1 MKHKGKRMLAWLL
14 AATVTFSG
22 NSFTVL
28 AEEMD
33 FTNQPEI
40 SAEDEIQ
47 TETEEPV
54 AEEVEVQDDF
64 QSEETEEPVVE
75 EETEN
80 EEEVSSEAAE
90 AVIEDSE
97 GELEEEPL
105 FSAGDERESLN
116 PEEYKIWFE
125 NLRDQE
131 YSTYFF
137 DNENGELRLNT
148 ENLNG
153 KDASITWKV
162 GYRRDDQEGTRE
174 DEFTP
179 DMGLS
184 DDMIFWEEIPEN
196 NNVLQI
202 SGEKLWK
209 AHQWLEEEKGDE
221 YWFEVRAYVNVPGE
235 EEPVY
240 FEQAGINA
248 REHIEE
254 HYLPED
260 EVILQ
265 DWSHWVSRNYNCYV
279 QNADHPDG
287 INLSQKITQISVV
300 NAAEEEDN
308 SPVCEINYQDEG
320 GWNIKAR
327 RFGTAVVTL
336 AYENLSGEEQKHSF
350 RLYVDGHRF
359 TLEPQWPA
367 SGENMLKNSE
377 MTVSFVLYHE
387 WKNSD
392 EDQGFEEMKGWTLE
406 LDPNEDGYAYDTNLL
421 DVEVHGKEHTI
432 TIRSKDNTWGTGI
445 TLRALHPSDD
455 ESEEPTYSYVNIPI
469 EVCEE
474 YDVLYPE
481 SIENINAGE
490 VLDFNNCGLRVEH
503 SKANE
508 DPYTRNDVSY
518 DFEYDKNQWTNEAS
532 EGQLPVLRR
541 KTSDGT
547 QITVIA
553 KDGEDQEISRRDYW
567 FDGLDY
573 SVWFENLRE
582 GGYSTYFFNN
592 ENGELK
598 LNTENLEGKKA
609 SVLWE
614 IGYRRDDQEGS
625 REDEFTSDMG
635 LSDEMI
641 FWKEIPENNNT
652 LQISGEKLW
661 KAHQWLEEAKGDEYW
676 FEARAYVNVPGEEEP
691 VYLAQAGINVRECRE
706 DYDLP
711 EDEVLLVDQDY
722 WISSKYN
729 VYVENGE
736 NPYGREFEFC
746 VTDVTVSSEEGESDT
761 PSCEINH
768 KDEDGW
774 NICAARFGTTVV
786 TLTYEDIS
794 GIERLYSFNLY
805 VNSDKFTLEP
815 QWPAS
820 GGNMLRNS
828 EMKIAF
834 VLNHEWRR
842 NDEDKGFEE
851 VQNWSLEFAPDD
863 NGWKYDT
870 NLLKAVEINGH
881 EITIQSGE
889 EDWGTDILLKA
900 MVSSENGEQ
909 EDVAHNNV
917 HIEVCEEYDVIY
929 PENIENI
936 NVGESLDFNNCGLR
950 VEHIKEN
957 EDPYTRND
965 VSYDFEYDRN
975 QWTNEASEGQL
986 PVLIRKTSDGTQ
998 ITVIAKDGENQEISR
1013 RDYWFDGVDYSVW
1026 FENLRE
1032 NDYSTYFFN
1041 NENGELELNT
1051 ENLEGKKASVSWEI
1065 GYRRDDQD
1073 GSREDEFTSDMGLS
1087 DDMIFWKEIPENNN
1101 TLQISGEKLWKAHQ
1115 WLEEAKGDEYWFEAR
1130 AYVNVPGE
1138 EEPVYLAQAGINV
1151 RECRED
1157 YDLPE
1162 DEVLLVDQDY
1172 WISSKYNVYVE
1183 NGENPYGREF
1193 EFCVTDVTV
1202 SSEEGESDTPSCEIN
1217 HKDEDGWNICAARFG
1232 TTVVTLTYEDIS
1244 GIERLYSF
1252 NLYVNSDKFTLEPQW
1267 PASGGNML
1275 RNSEMKIA
1283 FVLNHEWRRN
1293 DEDKGFE
1300 EVQNWSLEF
1309 APDDNGWKY
1318 DTNLLKAVEING
1330 HEITIQSGEEDWGT
1344 DILLRAVVSSEN
1356 GEQEDVAY
1364 NNVHIEVFEEYDVIY
1379 PENIENINAGEVLDF
1394 NNCGLRVEHSK
1405 ANEDPYTRNDV
1416 SYDFEY
1422 DKNQWTNEASEGQLP
1437 VLRRKTSDDTQ
1448 ITVIVKDGE
1457 NQEISR
1463 REYWFDGL
1471 DYSVWFENL
1480 REDDYWTYVFEGE
1493 KYAMHI
1499 NAENLDDKNAEIQ
1512 WRAGYRT
1519 DEGAEGGVQFTTDI
1533 PQEFVFWSLDKK
1545 DNSKIIIDANKLKSA
1560 YDWLYK
1566 DGNPGSDYWFEIQAS
1581 VLDNGEVVSQ
1591 TAAGL
1596 YTVRE
1601 MVEDYEL
1608 HLGRTLE
1615 TVPGENL
1622 WLDQTFDCYVENPEY
1637 PCGADISVDISR
1649 VSTLDKDICSIA
1661 WLGNGWRMTPKKIGE
1676 TRVEITYTDIHGKQQ
1691 KGFFD
1696 ISVSDAFYWCRYM
1709 PKDNVDSILSNSEK
1723 QYEISAYYEDA
1734 QNPGKDIK
1742 VDDSKYELVVE
1753 EDSYDKDAIESVKIE
1768 GTTLT
1773 IKIKDI
1779 EDREVSVGVR
1789 AFSKEKDADGNPLW
1803 STETVVYAY
1812 AVKEYPTQIRLEN
1825 SIEVNPKTGE
1835 TFDLNNYGPHLIRY
1849 DSDTKTWEKM
1859 EDADNIRI
1867 CLEYDKNSWKA
1878 VSEGDIPELQ
1888 RINPVQTNIRV
1899 IAQERRINR
1908 YGAEV
1913 WETIAEDGYFFS
1925 TVYDQ
1930 TAECSHIWETVT
1942 DSKPTCG
1949 KAGKQHQ
1956 ECTACQERKELPDI
1970 PATGKHTWK
1979 TVTDQKPTC
1988 GKAGKQHQEC
1998 TVCQERKGL
2007 SDIPATGRHKWGK
2020 YTVTRKATVFAQGQE
2035 TRTCSICK
2043 KKETRKTAKLKA
2055 ALNLSVYSFPLQKGK
2070 TATVKVSGLKNGDYV
2085 KTVSSKKSSVL
2096 KAVKLKNGSIKLTA
2110 QKNLKKK
2117 TTVKVLV
2124 KTAGGASRT
2133 ISVTVQSGQVKTT
2146 KITGVSKNLKIKRG
2160 KTSTL
2165 KPVRNPFTSQEKIT
2179 YTSSNKKI
2187 ATVDA
2192 KGRVKGIKPGKA
2204 VITVRSGSAV
2214 FKCTVNV
2221 VK

>member
-1 MKHKGKRMLAWLL
+1 MKHKGKQMLAWLL

-80 EEEVSSEAAE
+80 EEEVSSEEAE
-90 AVIEDSE
+90 AIIEDSE

-105 FSAGDERESLN
+105 FSAGDESESLN

-162 GYRRDDQEGTRE
+162 GYRRDDQEGSRE

-179 DMGLS
+179 DMELPQNAVFWAERA
-184 DDMIFWEEIPEN
+184 DDHS
-196 NNVLQI
+196 VLDI
-202 SGEKLWK
+202 NGAKLFE
-209 AHQWLEEEKGDE
+209 ASQWLRENKGEE

-254 HYLPED
+254 HYLPKD

-265 DWSHWVSRNYNCYV
+265 DWDYWVSRNYNCYA
-279 QNADHPDG
+279 QNADYPDG
-287 INLSQKITQISVV
+287 TELSREITQISVV
-300 NAAEEEDN
+300 NAVEEEDN

-320 GWNIKAR
+320 GWNIKAK

-367 SGENMLKNSE
+367 SGGNMLKNSE

-432 TIRSKDNTWGTGI
+432 TIRSKNNTWGSGI
-445 TLRALHPSDD
+445 ALRALHPSEN

-481 SIENINAGE
+481 
-490 VLDFNNCGLRVEH
+490 
-503 SKANE
+503 
-508 DPYTRNDVSY
+508 
-518 DFEYDKNQWTNEAS
+518 
-532 EGQLPVLRR
+532 
-541 KTSDGT
+541 
-547 QITVIA
+547 
-553 KDGEDQEISRRDYW
+553 
-567 FDGLDY
+567 
-573 SVWFENLRE
+573 
-582 GGYSTYFFNN
+582 
-592 ENGELK
+592 
-598 LNTENLEGKKA
+598 
-609 SVLWE
+609 
-614 IGYRRDDQEGS
+614 
-625 REDEFTSDMG
+625 
-635 LSDEMI
+635 
-641 FWKEIPENNNT
+641 
-652 LQISGEKLW
+652 
-661 KAHQWLEEAKGDEYW
+661 
-676 FEARAYVNVPGEEEP
+676 
-691 VYLAQAGINVRECRE
+691 
-706 DYDLP
+706 
-711 EDEVLLVDQDY
+711 
-722 WISSKYN
+722 
-729 VYVENGE
+729 
-736 NPYGREFEFC
+736 
-746 VTDVTVSSEEGESDT
+746 
-761 PSCEINH
+761 
-768 KDEDGW
+768 
-774 NICAARFGTTVV
+774 
-786 TLTYEDIS
+786 
-794 GIERLYSFNLY
+794 
-805 VNSDKFTLEP
+805 
-815 QWPAS
+815 
-820 GGNMLRNS
+820 
-828 EMKIAF
+828 
-834 VLNHEWRR
+834 
-842 NDEDKGFEE
+842 
-851 VQNWSLEFAPDD
+851 
-863 NGWKYDT
+863 
-870 NLLKAVEINGH
+870 
-881 EITIQSGE
+881 
-889 EDWGTDILLKA
+889 
-900 MVSSENGEQ
+900 
-909 EDVAHNNV
+909 
-917 HIEVCEEYDVIY
+917 
-929 PENIENI
+929 NIENI
-936 NVGESLDFNNCGLR
+936 NVGEVLDFNNCGLR

-965 VSYDFEYDRN
+965 VSYEFEYDKN
-975 QWTNEASEGQL
+975 QWTNEASGGQL
-986 PVLIRKTSDGTQ
+986 PVLRRKTSDGTQ
-998 ITVIAKDGENQEISR
+998 INVIARNGENQEISR
-1013 RDYWFDGVDYSVW
+1013 REYWFDGVDYSVW

-1032 NDYSTYFFN
+1032 NDYSTYFFD
-1041 NENGELELNT
+1041 NENGELKLNT
-1051 ENLEGKKASVSWEI
+1051 GNLEGKKASVSWEI

-1115 WLEEAKGDEYWFEAR
+1115 WLEAAKGDEYWFEAR

-1157 YDLPE
+1157 YYLPE

-1172 WISSKYNVYVE
+1172 WISSKYNVYIE
-1183 NGENPYGREF
+1183 NGENPDGREF
-1193 EFCVTDVTV
+1193 EFPVTDVTV
-1202 SSEEGESDTPSCEIN
+1202 SSEEGETGTPSCEIN
-1217 HKDEDGWNICAARFG
+1217 RKDEDGWNICATRFG

-1244 GIERLYSF
+1244 GKERQHSF
-1252 NLYVNSDKFTLEPQW
+1252 KLYVNSDKFTLEPQW

-1283 FVLNHEWRRN
+1283 FVLNHEWRRS
-1293 DEDKGFE
+1293 DEEQGFE
-1300 EVQNWSLEF
+1300 EVKNWSLEF

-1318 DTNLLKAVEING
+1318 DTNLLKTVEING

-1344 DILLRAVVSSEN
+1344 DILLKAVVSSEN

-1364 NNVHIEVFEEYDVIY
+1364 HNVHIEVCEEYDVIY
-1379 PENIENINAGEVLDF
+1379 PENIENINAGDILDF

-1405 ANEDPYTRNDV
+1405 EKEGSYTRNDV

-1422 DKNQWTNEASEGQLP
+1422 DTNQWTNEASEGQLP
-1437 VLRRKTSDDTQ
+1437 VLRRKTLDGTQ
-1448 ITVIVKDGE
+1448 ITVIARNGE
-1457 NQEISR
+1457 NQEICR
-1463 REYWFDGL
+1463 REYWFDWL
-1471 DYSVWFENL
+1471 DYSVWFEDL
-1480 REDDYWTYVFEGE
+1480 RENDYWTYVFEGE

-1499 NAENLDDKNAEIQ
+1499 NAENLDDKNAKIQ

-1519 DEGAEGGVQFTTDI
+1519 DEEAEGGVQFTTDI
-1533 PQEFVFWSLDKK
+1533 PKEFVFWSLDKK
-1545 DNSKIIIDANKLKSA
+1545 DNSKIIIDAKKLKLA

-1566 DGNPGSDYWFEIQAS
+1566 DGNPGPDYWFEIQAS

-1596 YTVRE
+1596 HTVRE
-1601 MVEDYEL
+1601 KVEDYEL

-1622 WLDQTFDCYVENPEY
+1622 WLDQTFDCYVENPEH
-1637 PCGADISVDISR
+1637 PWGETISVDISR
-1649 VSTLDKDICSIA
+1649 VRTLDKDICSIA

-1742 VDDSKYELVVE
+1742 VDDSEYELVVE

-1789 AFSKEKDADGNPLW
+1789 AVSKVKDADGNPLW

-1859 EDADNIRI
+1859 EDTENIRI

-1878 VSEGDIPELQ
+1878 VSEGDIPVLQ

-1899 IAQERRINR
+1899 IAQERHINR
-1908 YGAEV
+1908 YGTEV
-1913 WETIAEDGYFFS
+1913 WETIAEDGYFFA

-1930 TAECSHIWETVT
+1930 TATCSHIWETIT
-1942 DSKPTCG
+1942 DSKATCG

-1956 ECTACQERKELPDI
+1956 ECTACQERKGLPDI
-1970 PATGKHTWK
+1970 PATGKH
-1979 TVTDQKPTC
+1979 
-1988 GKAGKQHQEC
+1988 
-1998 TVCQERKGL
+1998 
-2007 SDIPATGRHKWGK
+2007 KWGK
-2020 YTVTRKATVFAQGQE
+2020 YTVTKKATVFAQGQE

-2055 ALNLSVYSFPLQKGK
+2055 ALTLSAYSFPLQRGK

-2085 KTVSSKKSSVL
+2085 KLVSSKKSSVL

-2110 QKNLKKK
+2110 QKNVKKK

-2146 KITGVSKNLKIKRG
+2146 KITGVPKNLKIKRG